1 MTKTSTAARAEG
13 LQREVAEQLLER
25 ARTEGVSLVGPGGL
39 LSGVTK
45 TVLETALDAEM
56 SEHLGYEPH
65 ERVGADNNRNG
76 YRAKTVLTDVGP
88 VEVSVPRDR
97 AGSFE
102 PKLVRKR
109 QRRLTGVDDL
119 VISLVAKGLTTGEV
133 AAHLAEVYGAEVSR
147 ETISK
152 ITDRVLEGLVEWA
165 NRPLDRVYP
174 VVFIDAIVVK
184 IRDGQVANRPI
195 YVVVGVTVDGE
206 RDILGLWA
214 GTGGEGAKYWH
225 QVLTDVRNRGVEDV
239 CILVCDGLTG
249 LPDAVTAIWPQTV
262 VQTCVIHLLRNSFRY
277 ASKKDWPALARDL
290 KPVYTAPTEAAALA
304 RLADFADTWE
314 ARYPAIVKLWEN
326 TWAEFTPF
334 LSFHP
339 DIRTVIYTT
348 NAIESLNAR
357 FRRSVKATRSTTKG
371 ESCPRPRFQLGPDRG
386 HSRGTGADAAL
397 PTRRSGPPW
406 PPPLRR
412 LGPCRDRGCRGNER
426 AVREGFCISTSYGSG
441 ARCSDGHQAPLTV
454 SGT

>member
-152 ITDRVLEGLVEWA
+152 ITDRVLEGLVEWQ

-277 ASKKDWPALARDL
+277 ASKKDWPALAKDL

-314 ARYPAIVKLWEN
+314 ARYPAIVRLWEN

-357 FRRSVKATRSTTKG
+357 FRRSVKA
-371 ESCPRPRFQLGPDRG
+371 RG
-386 HSRGTGADAAL
+386 HFPTEQAAL
-397 PTRRSGPPW
+397 KHLYLTICSLDPTG
-406 PPPLRR
+406 
-412 LGPCRDRGCRGNER
+412 RGRQRWTNR
-426 AVREGFCISTSYGSG
+426 WKAALNAFAITF
-441 ARCSDGHQAPLTV
+441 DGRILTNK
-454 SGT
+454 

>member
-152 ITDRVLEGLVEWA
+152 ITDRVLEGLVEWQ

-225 QVLTDVRNRGVEDV
+225 QVLTEVRNRGVEDV

-262 VQTCVIHLLRNSFRY
+262 VQTCVIHY
-277 ASKKDWPALARDL
+277 ADVRVMPMCVRFWLPGRALGLARS
-290 KPVYTAPTEAAALA
+290 A
-304 RLADFADTWE
+304 
-314 ARYPAIVKLWEN
+314 
-326 TWAEFTPF
+326 
-334 LSFHP
+334 
-339 DIRTVIYTT
+339 
-348 NAIESLNAR
+348 
-357 FRRSVKATRSTTKG
+357 
-371 ESCPRPRFQLGPDRG
+371 
-386 HSRGTGADAAL
+386 
-397 PTRRSGPPW
+397 
-406 PPPLRR
+406 
-412 LGPCRDRGCRGNER
+412 
-426 AVREGFCISTSYGSG
+426 
-441 ARCSDGHQAPLTV
+441 
-454 SGT
+454 

>member
-102 PKLVRKR
+102 PRLVRKR

-214 GTGGEGAKYWH
+214 GSGGEGAKYWH
-225 QVLTDVRNRGVEDV
+225 QVLTEVRNRGVEDV

-277 ASKKDWPALARDL
+277 ASKKDWPALAKDL
-290 KPVYTAPTEAAALA
+290 KPVYTAPTC
-304 RLADFADTWE
+304 RT
-314 ARYPAIVKLWEN
+314 RPPGSIPA
-326 TWAEFTPF
+326 TSTP
-334 LSFHP
+334 
-339 DIRTVIYTT
+339 
-348 NAIESLNAR
+348 A
-357 FRRSVKATRSTTKG
+357 
-371 ESCPRPRFQLGPDRG
+371 PRD
-386 HSRGTGADAAL
+386 
-397 PTRRSGPPW
+397 
-406 PPPLRR
+406 
-412 LGPCRDRGCRGNER
+412 
-426 AVREGFCISTSYGSG
+426 
-441 ARCSDGHQAPLTV
+441 TV
-454 SGT
+454 SGLAPTVVATSFCPPRPIARASAPSSSRHCCSFRCGLISVSLRPPCQGDMRQRITRNSL